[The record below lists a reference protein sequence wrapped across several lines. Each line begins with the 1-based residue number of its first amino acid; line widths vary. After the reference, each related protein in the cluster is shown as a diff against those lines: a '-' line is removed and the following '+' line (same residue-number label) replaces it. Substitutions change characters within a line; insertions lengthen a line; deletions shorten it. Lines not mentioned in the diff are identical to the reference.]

1 MKLLHFSAEIF
12 IIGVNPYVLPPE
24 EVLTTLFKEF
34 GKDTGPI
41 PIKGTINGKDFIQT
55 LVKYQ
60 GAWRLYV
67 NGIMM
72 KATGLKVGDRAE
84 FEIVVDKTS
93 REVPM
98 HPAFKLALEKNKKA
112 QETFATYP
120 PSRRKEINRYLN
132 NIKTQAT
139 LSKNIDRIIR
149 HLAGEK
155 IGYFVLLRNEKQ
167 TTTI

>member
-1 MKLLHFSAEIF
+1 MKPLTFSAEIF
-12 IIGVNPYVLPPE
+12 IIGVNPYVLLPE
-24 EVLTTLFKEF
+24 DILTTLFKEF

-41 PIKGTINGKDFIQT
+41 PVKGTINRKDFIQT

-67 NGIMM
+67 NGIMI
-72 KATGLKVGDRAE
+72 KPTGLKVGDRAE
-84 FEIVVDKTS
+84 FEIAVDKTS

-98 HPAFKLALEKNKKA
+98 HPLFKLSLEENKKA
-112 QETFATYP
+112 QQAFAAYP

-139 LSKNIDRIIR
+139 LLKNIDRIIR

-155 IGYFVLLRNEKQ
+155 VGYFVLLRNN
-167 TTTI
+167 T